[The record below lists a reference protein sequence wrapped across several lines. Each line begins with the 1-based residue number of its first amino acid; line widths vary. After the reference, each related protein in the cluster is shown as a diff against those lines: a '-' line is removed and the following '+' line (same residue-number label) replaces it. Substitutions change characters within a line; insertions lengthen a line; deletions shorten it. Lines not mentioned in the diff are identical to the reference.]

1 MAVVVFAAVL
11 TPWTIRNWSAFDR
24 PVLVATNSGTA
35 IAGANCDATFS
46 AGDKLGGWNP
56 PCIQEH
62 PGLNEAEHHAEALR
76 EGLDYA
82 GDHLGRLPV
91 VLAAR
96 VGRVWSVYEPFQ
108 IPEGRNVRVQKLGTA
123 MFWLLVP
130 LAAWGLITLRRRG
143 VSTWI
148 LLMPFVVV
156 TVTALLTYGN
166 VRFREPAELSLV
178 ILAAVALD
186 ALWRRREA
194 GRAEPAAT

>member
-1 MAVVVFAAVL
+1 M
-11 TPWTIRNWSAFDR
+11 
-24 PVLVATNSGTA
+24 
-35 IAGANCDATFS
+35 
-46 AGDKLGGWNP
+46 
-56 PCIQEH
+56 
-62 PGLNEAEHHAEALR
+62 
-76 EGLDYA
+76 
-82 GDHLGRLPV
+82 

-108 IPEGRNVRVQKLGTA
+108 TPEGRNVRVQKLGTV
-123 MFWLLVP
+123 MYWLLVP
-130 LAAWGLITLRRRG
+130 LAAWGLIALRRRG

-156 TVTALLTYGN
+156 TVTALVTYGN

-194 GRAEPAAT
+194 GRAEPATT